1 MNVSIVLYNTD
12 QEQLAKLLLCLTQSS
27 IVENIF
33 LIDNSPSPLDKNYR
47 ERFSKVVYIFT
58 GKNLGYGAAHN
69 IALRQSLAA
78 ETDFHLVVNP
88 DIIFL
93 PQILEQM
100 QQFMLLHPQVALLSP
115 RVLSPDGQLQY
126 LAKKLPHPSD
136 LLLRR
141 FLPQSVGKKRRDD
154 FCLVSTGYD
163 KTMNVPYLTGCF
175 MFLRL
180 SALEQVGL
188 FDERYFMYPE
198 DIDLTRRLHTRFLTL
213 YYPHATVIHDH
224 ERASYK
230 NLKMLMIHIVNLC
243 RYFNK
248 WGWIFDAER
257 DRFNLSAGEPYF
269 N

>member
-1 MNVSIVLYNTD
+1 
-12 QEQLAKLLLCLTQSS
+12 
-27 IVENIF
+27 
-33 LIDNSPSPLDKNYR
+33 
-47 ERFSKVVYIFT
+47 
-58 GKNLGYGAAHN
+58 
-69 IALRQSLAA
+69 
-78 ETDFHLVVNP
+78 
-88 DIIFL
+88 
-93 PQILEQM
+93 
-100 QQFMLLHPQVALLSP
+100 
-115 RVLSPDGQLQY
+115 
-126 LAKKLPHPSD
+126 
-136 LLLRR
+136 
-141 FLPQSVGKKRRDD
+141 
-154 FCLVSTGYD
+154 
-163 KTMNVPYLTGCF
+163 MNVPYLTGCF

-213 YYPHATVIHDH
+213 YYPYATVIHDH